1 MGRMAEGELVAKW
14 RGLLTCYNGIVCH
27 LDRELQEQ
35 HGLGLSEFE
44 ALDRLIESGQEKLRM
59 HELAD
64 EMYLSQSAFSRM
76 VARLERA
83 GLVGRTMCLDDRR
96 ALFVMPTEA
105 GRTRHAEAR
114 DTHRKVLAA
123 HLD

>member
-1 MGRMAEGELVAKW
+1 MGTTEEHELVAKW
-14 RGLLTCYNGIVCH
+14 RGLLTSYNGIACD
-27 LDRELQEQ
+27 LDRELQDQ

-44 ALDRLIESGQEKLRM
+44 ALDRLMESGQEKLRM

-64 EMYLSQSAFSRM
+64 DMYLSQSAFSRT

-83 GLVGRTMCLDDRR
+83 GLVGRSMCMDDRR
-96 ALFVMPTEA
+96 ALFVSPTDA
-105 GRTRHAEAR
+105 GRTLHAEAR
-114 DTHRKVLAA
+114 DTHRKVLAD